1 MFNFQIVIT
10 ERIFRLNKF
19 ENREPYIKKSF
30 INTGTLLIVI
40 CSIFLVYLLYRK
52 ALTPLIIGGFIA
64 YFLNPF
70 IEAVARRGVKR
81 TWSVAICY
89 IVLILIILL
98 AMLFLI
104 PKLIGQLSEFTE
116 IISEQMP
123 LIEEMGQRYQ
133 TFLQKVDPNLRNILE
148 SITTQGASRGSEYL
162 KNALSSIMNG
172 AMGMLSQA
180 ANLVVGFVIAFYIT
194 KDFYDIKQTVVSWI
208 PKNIRE
214 NVLLIFSDIDKVFGS
229 FIRGHLT
236 VSFIVWSLSI
246 LGLKIIGIR
255 TAFSLG
261 FVVGLLNIIPYF
273 GPILGSIPAVLMALT
288 GGIKPAILT
297 LVVLVVVQQLE
308 SGFITPKVV
317 GNSLGLHPLFIII
330 SLLIGG
336 KLFGLAGMILAVP
349 VTGIL
354 KALGDRFLMD

>member
-1 MFNFQIVIT
+1 
-10 ERIFRLNKF
+10 
-19 ENREPYIKKSF
+19 
-30 INTGTLLIVI
+30 
-40 CSIFLVYLLYRK
+40 
-52 ALTPLIIGGFIA
+52 
-64 YFLNPF
+64 
-70 IEAVARRGVKR
+70 
-81 TWSVAICY
+81 
-89 IVLILIILL
+89 
-98 AMLFLI
+98 
-104 PKLIGQLSEFTE
+104 
-116 IISEQMP
+116 
-123 LIEEMGQRYQ
+123 MG
-133 TFLQKVDPNLRNILE
+133 
-148 SITTQGASRGSEYL
+148 A
-162 KNALSSIMNG
+162 
-172 AMGMLSQA
+172 
-180 ANLVVGFVIAFYIT
+180 
-194 KDFYDIKQTVVSWI
+194 
-208 PKNIRE
+208 
-214 NVLLIFSDIDKVFGS
+214 
-229 FIRGHLT
+229 
-236 VSFIVWSLSI
+236 LSI

-273 GPILGSIPAVLMALT
+273 GPILGFIPAVLMALT